1 LLKKLV
7 TGILLASLAPLAV
20 ANDADNY
27 YPQTGA
33 AATDDDVLPPD
44 RQQLRLRQDALEKM
58 LADVEQHYGK
68 TAAQLHSLQIKIEQK
83 RRHLDSIHQAIQADE
98 RQMDRE
104 KRELATQIK
113 AAYKMGRQ
121 EQLKLM
127 FNQQDPALSGR
138 MLLYYQHLNKVRLD
152 KITRIEQAV
161 AELEQLNKQDQD
173 ETAALEK
180 TLQQKQAEQI
190 ALNGARKQ
198 RNELLA
204 HIAKVSSPQ
213 QQLSYLQESE
223 NALRNLIADLPDLNV
238 INDNDVTFSSEQNST
253 SPNEFSGATRNFAAL
268 KGKLPWP
275 VKGRLAQKF
284 GSPRSETVWD
294 GVLIDAPEG
303 VEIHAVAAG
312 TVTFAEWLK
321 SYGYLMII
329 EHDKDYMSLYAFNQS
344 LFKHKNA
351 TVKAGEVI
359 AAVGQSGGRARPGL
373 YFGIRRRGAAID
385 PQQWCRK

>member
-1 LLKKLV
+1 MIKNFV
-7 TGILLASLAPLAV
+7 TIILLASLAPLAT

-27 YPQTGA
+27 YPQTDA
-33 AATDDDVLPPD
+33 AAGDNPSATD
-44 RQQLRLRQDALEKM
+44 RQQLRLRQDTIEKM

-68 TAAQLHSLQIKIEQK
+68 TAAQLHSLQVKIEQK
-83 RRHLDSIHQAIQADE
+83 RRRLDDIHQAIQTNE

-104 KRELATQIK
+104 KKELATQVK

-138 MLLYYQHLNKVRLD
+138 MLMYYQHLNKTRLG
-152 KITRIEQAV
+152 KIARIEQAV

-173 ETAALEK
+173 ETAVLEE

-190 ALNGARKQ
+190 TLNGARKQ

-204 HIAKVSSPQ
+204 HIANNSSPQ

-223 NALRNLIADLPDLNV
+223 NALGRLIADLPDLNV
-238 INDNDVTFSSEQNST
+238 INDNDVTLSSDQKPT
-253 SPNEFSGATRNFAAL
+253 SPDGVGASGNFAAL

-284 GSPRSETVWD
+284 GSPRLETVWD

-303 VEIHAVAAG
+303 IEIHAVAAG

-329 EHDKDYMSLYAFNQS
+329 EHDKGYMSLYAFNQS
-344 LFKHKNA
+344 LFKHKND
-351 TVKAGEVI
+351 TVKAGDVI
-359 AAVGQSGGRARPGL
+359 AAVGQSGGRTQPGL
-373 YFGIRRRGAAID
+373 YFGIRKQGVAMD